1 MTTLTIEY
9 REMDAI
15 EYWEPFSIKWPGH
28 YVSMPRLAGMFFIS
42 QFTKEPVKDR
52 DTYSVLTTKLAWL
65 PDEGAE
71 DGIPEW
77 VRGKFLAFAS
87 AYEQA
92 EKDAAASDRLQR
104 INHHLNTIGWQV
116 RSPDIDRD
124 LSRLSPAIIIED
136 GVHEDL
142 CMYLSTHHT
151 SASYQLGWAVGDD
164 RYGRPLQSWNPDHL
178 FDINIKNQGESE

>member
-9 REMDAI
+9 REMADSR
-15 EYWEPFSIKWPGH
+15 YWNPFSIKWEGH
-28 YVSMPRLAGMFFIS
+28 YVSMPRLAGMFFMS

-77 VRGKFLAFAS
+77 MRDKFLAFALT
-87 AYEQA
+87 YEQA
-92 EKDAAASDRLQR
+92 EQAVAVSDRLQR
-104 INHHLNTIGWQV
+104 INHHLNTIGWKV

-124 LSRLSPAIIIED
+124 LSR
-136 GVHEDL
+136 
-142 CMYLSTHHT
+142 
-151 SASYQLGWAVGDD
+151 
-164 RYGRPLQSWNPDHL
+164 
-178 FDINIKNQGESE
+178 